1 VIIVSRI
8 FITYCDKP
16 DFLAFRNYDKK
27 LSYHRETMRH
37 AVLVEMVLISMTLID
52 FEGHFEGRSVKLV
65 FHRIL
70 TICY

>member
-1 VIIVSRI
+1 
-8 FITYCDKP
+8 
-16 DFLAFRNYDKK
+16 
-27 LSYHRETMRH
+27 MRH

-70 TICY
+70 NICY